1 MDTSTLILFLAM
13 VGGAVFM
20 LTQLILVPSF
30 GTKSVESRAIR
41 ERLKKTTEIGISGE
55 HSLVRQKYLRDLPP
69 FERWL
74 ETLPGTESIQE
85 LTDQAGKDYR
95 PYAVIVPMFGLGLFA
110 AIVVWYFTASS
121 IMTAWDNLL
130 HKGGSGTMI
139 FIYLLLPFLAAFF
152 FGSLPYLKLKNDR
165 KKRLDLFEE
174 QLPDALDMM
183 TRALRAGYPF
193 NESMHYI
200 AQEMPDPIAKEFG
213 LTFDEINYGQDVR
226 LAFNY
231 LLLRVPS
238 TNLIAT
244 VTAILIQR
252 ETGGNLAEL
261 LDKISDILR
270 KRFRFQRRVKTLTAE
285 NRISAW
291 VLSLLPFVVFFIIS
305 LQSPEFVKPLFYTDS
320 GNFLL
325 ILGLVLQVVGAFW
338 IRKQINFDI

>member
-1 MDTSTLILFLAM
+1 MDQTTLTFFLVL

-20 LTQLILVPSF
+20 LSQLILVPSF
-30 GTKSVESRAIR
+30 GTKSIESRTIR

-55 HSLVRQKYLRDLPP
+55 YSLIRQKYLRELPP

-74 ETLPGTESIQE
+74 ETLPGAYALQDLIEQS
-85 LTDQAGKDYR
+85 GKNYR
-95 PYAVIVPMFGLGLFA
+95 PYNVILLMISLGLLA
-110 AIVVWYFTASS
+110 GLIVLYLTVPSLLK
-121 IMTAWDNLL
+121 AWDELILQGKTTFFVAFLL
-130 HKGGSGTMI
+130 A
-139 FIYLLLPFLAAFF
+139 PFVAVLF
-152 FGSLPYLKLKNDR
+152 FGSLPYFKLKSDR

-193 NESMHYI
+193 TEAMHYI

-213 LTFDEINYGQDVR
+213 LTFEEINYGRDPR
-226 LAFNY
+226 EAFNY
-231 LLLRVPS
+231 LLMRVPS
-238 TNLIAT
+238 TNLVAA

-261 LDKISDILR
+261 LGKISEILR

-291 VLSLLPFVVFFIIS
+291 VLSLLPFAVFFLVII
-305 LQSPEFVKPLFYTDS
+305 QNPKFFDPLFHTEP
-320 GNFLL
+320 GNMALMAGL
-325 ILGLVLQVVGAFW
+325 ILQVVGTLW
-338 IRKQINFDI
+338 VRKQLDMDI